1 MQQSSPRRR
10 ACTISDVLER
20 WPSLA
25 CIAEDLSLPDST
37 VRSWLARR
45 YIPSLHFA
53 ALIASATKR
62 DVGGV
67 SIRLLRELEAE
78 RLTERSVNAR
88 DRRNRRYNGS
98 PPSRLL

>member
-1 MQQSSPRRR
+1 MQQSSSRRR
-10 ACTISDVLER
+10 AITISDLLER

-25 CIAEDLSLPDST
+25 CIAEDLALPNST
-37 VRSWLARR
+37 VRSWLARQ
-45 YIPSLHFA
+45 YIPSLHFT
-53 ALIASATKR
+53 ALIASAAKR
-62 DVGGV
+62 EVSGV
-67 SIRLLRELEAE
+67 SIRLLREIEAE